1 MRKKLFEKK
10 VHLFGEYANK
20 IKMKKCD
27 RLAMKLQVI
36 EGKTKENGISH
47 LFLKSVEFYTTE
59 EVDKF
64 TANAPTRFPNIF
76 KYTSNQDN
84 SSQTLDKACEEWE
97 EMTLRDRWFLMKVI
111 GYFGDENEQN
121 ALDGLIKKAPAVSF
135 ELLSGVVRSSIEKEE
150 KGFGKKLRDWLNQSQ
165 LDGF

>member
-1 MRKKLFEKK
+1 MAKKLFEKR

-27 RLAMKLQVI
+27 RLAMKLQII
-36 EGKTKENGISH
+36 EAKTKENGISH

-64 TANAPTRFPNIF
+64 TANAPKRFPSIF

-84 SSQTLDKACEEWE
+84 SSKMLDKACEEWS

-111 GYFGDENEQN
+111 GYFGDENEQK
-121 ALDGLIKKAPAVSF
+121 ALDRLIKRAPAVSF
-135 ELLSGVVRSSIEKEE
+135 DLLSGSVRSSIEKEE
-150 KGFGKKLRDWLNQSQ
+150 KGLGRKLKDWLNQSQ